1 MKLQQLRYVV
11 KVAECGS
18 ITEASRRLFVSQ
30 PSITASIRDLENEMG
45 VHIFERTNKGV
56 IVSEEGE
63 TFLGY
68 ARQVL
73 DQADLLE
80 GKYKGESEQVPHF
93 SVSCQHYSFAVNAFV
108 DVIRE
113 FDAARYDFTLR
124 EEQTHEIIE
133 DVAHMKSELGILYL
147 SEHNREVIE
156 RMLAANEL
164 VFEGLFCAT
173 PHIFVC
179 ADHPLAARSSVTLED
194 LEDYPFLSYEQGS
207 YNSFYYS
214 EELTST
220 FERRK
225 NIRVRDR
232 ATLFNLV
239 MGLNGYTVCTGI
251 DNGDLNNE
259 KIVTVPLDTDE
270 TMLVGWVTNERAKLS
285 KAAETYIEKLK
296 SVVAD
301 HGYKLID

>member
-80 GKYKGESEQVPHF
+80 GKYKGTSEQVPHF

-164 VFEGLFCAT
+164 VFEGLFCAA
-173 PHIFVC
+173 PHVFVC
-179 ADHPLAARSSVTLED
+179 ADHPLADHASVTLED

-239 MGLNGYTVCTGI
+239 LGLNGYTVCSGVISHELNGPGI
-251 DNGDLNNE
+251 
-259 KIVTVPLDTDE
+259 ISIPLDVDE
-270 TMLVGWVTNERAKLS
+270 YMEIGIITRKNTTLTRYGQA
-285 KAAETYIEKLK
+285 YID
-296 SVVAD
+296 AIRQ
-301 HGYKLID
+301 HI

>member
-80 GKYKGESEQVPHF
+80 GKYKGTSEQVPHF

-108 DVIRE
+108 DMIRE

-173 PHIFVC
+173 PHVFVC
-179 ADHPLAARSSVTLED
+179 ADHPLADHASVTLED

-232 ATLFNLV
+232 ATLFNLA
-239 MGLNGYTVCTGI
+239 MGLNGYTVCSGVISHELNGPGI
-251 DNGDLNNE
+251 
-259 KIVTVPLDTDE
+259 ISIPLDVDE
-270 TMLVGWVTNERAKLS
+270 YMEIGIITRKNTTLTRYGQA
-285 KAAETYIEKLK
+285 YIE
-296 SVVAD
+296 AIRQ
-301 HGYKLID
+301 HI

>member
-80 GKYKGESEQVPHF
+80 GKYKGTSEQVPHF

-173 PHIFVC
+173 PHVFVC
-179 ADHPLAARSSVTLED
+179 AGHPLAGRSSVTLED

-232 ATLFNLV
+232 ATLFNLA
-239 MGLNGYTVCTGI
+239 MGLNGYTVCSGVISHELNGPGI
-251 DNGDLNNE
+251 
-259 KIVTVPLDTDE
+259 ISIPLDVDE
-270 TMLVGWVTNERAKLS
+270 YMEIGIITRKNTTLTRYGRA
-285 KAAETYIEKLK
+285 YID
-296 SVVAD
+296 AIRQ
-301 HGYKLID
+301 HI

>member
-56 IVSEEGE
+56 IVSDEGE

-73 DQADLLE
+73 DQANLLE
-80 GKYKGESEQVPHF
+80 GKYKGTSEQVPHF

-173 PHIFVC
+173 PHVFVC
-179 ADHPLAARSSVTLED
+179 SDHPLAGRSSVTLGD

-232 ATLFNLV
+232 ATLFNLA
-239 MGLNGYTVCTGI
+239 MGLNGYTVCSGVISHELNGPGI
-251 DNGDLNNE
+251 
-259 KIVTVPLDTDE
+259 ISIPLDVDE
-270 TMLVGWVTNERAKLS
+270 YMEIGIITRKNTTLTRYGQA
-285 KAAETYIEKLK
+285 YIE
-296 SVVAD
+296 AIRQ
-301 HGYKLID
+301 HI

>member
-80 GKYKGESEQVPHF
+80 GKYKGTSEQVPHF

-179 ADHPLAARSSVTLED
+179 ADHPLAGRSSVTLGD

-232 ATLFNLV
+232 ATLFNLA
-239 MGLNGYTVCTGI
+239 MGLNGYTVCSGVISHELNGPGI
-251 DNGDLNNE
+251 
-259 KIVTVPLDTDE
+259 ISIPLDVDE
-270 TMLVGWVTNERAKLS
+270 YMEIGIITRKNTTLTRYGRA
-285 KAAETYIEKLK
+285 YID
-296 SVVAD
+296 AIRQ
-301 HGYKLID
+301 HI